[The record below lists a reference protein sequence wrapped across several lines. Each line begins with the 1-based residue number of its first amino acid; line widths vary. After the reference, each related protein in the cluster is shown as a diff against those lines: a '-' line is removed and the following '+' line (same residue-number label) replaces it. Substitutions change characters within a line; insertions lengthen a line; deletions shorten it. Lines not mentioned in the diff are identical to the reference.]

1 MDTSIILYFIILK
14 IVYWWDRFVDLKK
27 DLAEFYQTETRTLK
41 QSVKRN
47 IDRFPENFR
56 FQLTEYEFKNLRSQF
71 VIPKQFQTN

>member
-56 FQLTEYEFKNLRSQF
+56 FQLTEYEFKNLRSQT
-71 VIPKQFQTN
+71 VIPK

>member
-27 DLAEFYQTETRTLK
+27 DLAEFYKTETRTLK

-56 FQLTEYEFKNLRSQF
+56 FQLTEDKFKNLMSQI